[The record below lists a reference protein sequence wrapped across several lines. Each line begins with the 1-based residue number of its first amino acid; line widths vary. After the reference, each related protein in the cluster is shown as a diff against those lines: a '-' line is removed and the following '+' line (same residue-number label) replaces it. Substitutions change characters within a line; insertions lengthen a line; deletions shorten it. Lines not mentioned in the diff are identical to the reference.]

1 VGGNLRATSGKTST
15 GVNMRSK
22 TSFWGFLSSS
32 SDASAKQLERIRIEM
47 LKVLAANF
55 DDDHFLAL
63 EGALRFA
70 SDLETL
76 WYLRPDLL
84 QAIASSRNQSAA
96 NLIIR
101 DITILFKGHFKLAS
115 SSQFGRLE

>member
-1 VGGNLRATSGKTST
+1 
-15 GVNMRSK
+15 MRSK
-22 TSFWGFLSSS
+22 SSFWGFLSPSS
-32 SDASAKQLERIRIEM
+32 NANAKQLERIRIEM
-47 LKVLAANF
+47 LNALAAYCE
-55 DDDHFLAL
+55 DDHFLAL

-70 SDLETL
+70 CDLETL

-101 DITILFKGHFKLAS
+101 DITMLFKGHLNLAS
-115 SSQFGRLE
+115 SSQFGQLE